1 MNFLICSVNSVELSL
16 CFTQIEVSI
25 VLTAS
30 ESEHISIRYHSSIQL
45 FSSFSVFGGMPVN
58 GVAKLHI
65 IKLPIHIVN
74 EQMLLKLFAREYLNS
89 MEIAKRPCYLLI
101 IYSLLITKKNNRKVY
116 SWTEILLVEQI
127 SYLCQSLDVIFHL
140 VLRS

>member
-1 MNFLICSVNSVELSL
+1 MNFLICSVNSVELPL

-101 IYSLLITKKNNRKVY
+101 IYSLLITKKT
-116 SWTEILLVEQI
+116 TEKYILGLKYCLLSKFLIYARVWM
-127 SYLCQSLDVIFHL
+127 
-140 VLRS
+140 